1 MWTLYDD
8 VRIIIEQA
16 VLKPPRELV
25 DKNIKIDLS
34 SGKFS
39 IFVLVFVL
47 VLNIYA
53 PVKVI

>member
-1 MWTLYDD
+1 M
-8 VRIIIEQA
+8 RIIIEQA